1 MLPLSV
7 AVPLGLALALLLFVF
22 SINLVAVP
30 ESFFPVLFLLA
41 AEEEPPDN
49 KINKLLIVLG
59 KKTQLLA
66 LVLLWR
72 SFSLTVHVFYEL
84 ITGARVNVP
93 CRLCIGSGRRTS

>member
-1 MLPLSV
+1 MLPLWV

-59 KKTQLLA
+59 EKKTQRLA
-66 LVLLWR
+66 IVLLWR
-72 SFSLTVHVFYEL
+72 RFSLYD
-84 ITGARVNVP
+84 
-93 CRLCIGSGRRTS
+93 